1 MCEDCGLLEDVAALT
16 RAKAHHSVNVPG
28 AISVLAIQGA
38 TGVSLRGSAHTHTH
52 THCWSGSVLIFSAT
66 QSGLLSLSLH
76 LTVVKLKTSQVIF
89 MTLLDPLISN
99 VSNRLFNDS

>member
-52 THCWSGSVLIFSAT
+52 TLLVRIRTDIFCNSVRLTFSFASFNSC
-66 QSGLLSLSLH
+66 QVKNKSSNFHDFIRSLN
-76 LTVVKLKTSQVIF
+76 I
-89 MTLLDPLISN
+89 
-99 VSNRLFNDS
+99 